1 MPIYRYRCDH
11 CGHEFK
17 VMTPFSQGD
26 AVQVCRQCG
35 ANAAQRQLAR
45 VATIYKG
52 SGFYTTSSYR
62 KNGSKESTTS
72 TASEDS

>member
-1 MPIYRYRCDH
+1 
-11 CGHEFK
+11 
-17 VMTPFSQGD
+17 MTPFSQGD

-35 ANAAQRQLAR
+35 VHAAQRQLAR

-62 KNGSKESTTS
+62 KNGSKGASSGSKESTTS
-72 TASEDS
+72 TASQDS